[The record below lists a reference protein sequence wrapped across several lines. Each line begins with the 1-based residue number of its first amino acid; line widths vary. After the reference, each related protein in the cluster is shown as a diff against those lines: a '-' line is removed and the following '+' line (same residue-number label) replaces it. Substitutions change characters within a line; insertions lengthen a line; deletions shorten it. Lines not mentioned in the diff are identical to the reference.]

1 MYERIKKEELETI
14 KREVGAEHFIKGRY
28 EEASKLF
35 DELIQQEEFVEFLTL
50 PGYGKLVKINR
61 SLEDNGVL

>member
-14 KREVGAEHFIKGRY
+14 QREVGAEHFKKGRY

-50 PGYGKLVKINR
+50 PGYGKL
-61 SLEDNGVL
+61 